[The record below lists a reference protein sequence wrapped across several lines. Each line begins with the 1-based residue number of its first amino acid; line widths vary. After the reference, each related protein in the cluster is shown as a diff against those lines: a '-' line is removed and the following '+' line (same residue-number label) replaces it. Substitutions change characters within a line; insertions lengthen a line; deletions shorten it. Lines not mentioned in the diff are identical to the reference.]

1 MIKVGKGLVKNNIG
15 GACNERYMDPIMK
28 LIIIYIRRKKEKQR
42 IIYTKLYAFRNG
54 FSKQVNQNELKILL
68 LVCEWST

>member
-28 LIIIYIRRKKEKQR
+28 LIIIYIRRKKEKKKDHIYQ
-42 IIYTKLYAFRNG
+42 IICI
-54 FSKQVNQNELKILL
+54 QEWILKTS
-68 LVCEWST
+68 EPK